1 MDRLRRKIDQYLI
14 DWKNSSNKMPLI
26 IKGARQIGKTNAIR
40 NFGENNYKTFIERE
54 ASSHAHVIVH
64 ESENKVHLI
73 DSDMKGFIHIWDF
86 NTEECI
92 KTIFVQ
98 TIINGICLW
107 DDQHVICTG
116 RDQKIKVV
124 DLKEGRIVRV
134 LTGHEKE
141 TLSVQKINLSKYGE
155 CLVSHGKDGILKVWS
170 FLKSQ

>member
-1 MDRLRRKIDQYLI
+1 MHDYINLLDFYY
-14 DWKNSSNKMPLI
+14 DKNENKFYVI
-26 IKGARQIGKTNAIR
+26 IANSHDIR
-40 NFGENNYKTFIERE
+40 AYEFYDLSNYKTFIERE

-134 LTGHEKE
+134 LSGHEKE

-155 CLVSHGKDGILKVWS
+155 CLVSHGKDGILKVWA